1 MRNNYTYTKRHK
13 ILNTDYTPPKFVER
27 YDYHKLKQIN
37 EYGKRVYETP
47 NGQKVP
53 SVTTILS
60 KTKDMTHLNKWK
72 ERVGEQEATRIVKE
86 ASGIGSAM
94 HNNLERFLCGEQ
106 RVPGTNLVH
115 LQANKMADIIIQN
128 ALSKVDEVWGIE
140 QALYFPGLY
149 SGTTD
154 VVGQYQ
160 GQPAIMDFKQTNKPK
175 KKDWVEDYYLQ
186 LVAYAE
192 AHNEVYGTKIR
203 EGHIFMCSRDLNY
216 QQFDLEPT
224 HYDYWLDKR
233 LARVEQYYKL

>member
-1 MRNNYTYTKRHK
+1 MRIFKTLSTS
-13 ILNTDYTPPKFVER
+13 DPSAPPFVEKFK
-27 YDYHKLKQIN
+27 YHKLQQIN
-37 EYGKRVYETP
+37 EHGTRVYETP
-47 NGQKVP
+47 NGDKVP

-60 KTKDMTHLNKWK
+60 KTKDMTHLNEWK
-72 ERVGEQEATRIVKE
+72 QRVGEQQAQRIVKE

-94 HNNLERFLCGEQ
+94 HNNLEKFLCGEP

-115 LQANKMADIIIQN
+115 QQANEMANQIINN
-128 ALSKVDEVWGIE
+128 ALVNVNEVWGIE

-154 VVGQYQ
+154 LVGEYN
-160 GQPAIMDFKQTNKPK
+160 GNPSIMDFKQTNKPK
-175 KKDWVEDYYLQ
+175 KKEWVEDYYLQ

-224 HYDYWLDKR
+224 HYQYWLDKW
-233 LARVEQYYKL
+233 LARVEQYYRL

>member
-1 MRNNYTYTKRHK
+1 MNN
-13 ILNTDYTPPKFVER
+13 DVSPPVFLKKFE
-27 YDYHKLKQIN
+27 YHTLKQIN
-37 EYGKRVYETP
+37 EGGKRVYETP
-47 NGQKVP
+47 NGDKVP

-60 KTKDMTHLNKWK
+60 KTKDMTHLNEWK
-72 ERVGEQEATRIVKE
+72 QRVVEQVAQRIVKE

-94 HNNLERFLCGEQ
+94 HNNLEKFLSGEQ

-115 LQANKMADIIIQN
+115 VQANKMANQIIQN
-128 ALSKVDEVWGIE
+128 ALVHVDEVWGIE

-154 VVGQYQ
+154 LVGQYK
-160 GQPAIMDFKQTNKPK
+160 GNPAIMDFKQTNKPK
-175 KKDWVEDYYLQ
+175 KKEWVEDYFLQ
-186 LVAYAE
+186 LVAYSE
-192 AHNEVYGTKIR
+192 AHNEVYGTNIR

-224 HYDYWLDKR
+224 HYQYWLDQW

>member
-1 MRNNYTYTKRHK
+1 MRSIKT
-13 ILNTDYTPPKFVER
+13 LNIDKTTAPPFVEK
-27 YDYHKLKQIN
+27 YKYHTLKQIN
-37 EYGKRVYETP
+37 QNGKRVYETP
-47 NGQKVP
+47 QGDKIP

-60 KTKDMTHLNKWK
+60 KTKDMTHLNEWK
-72 ERVGEQEATRIVKE
+72 QRVGEEQAQRIVKE

-94 HNNLERFLCGEQ
+94 HNNLEKFLCGEE

-115 LQANKMADIIIQN
+115 QQANSMADQIIQN
-128 ALSKVDEVWGIE
+128 ALVDVNEVWGIE

-154 VVGQYQ
+154 LVGVYKNN
-160 GQPAIMDFKQTNKPK
+160 PAIMDFKQTNKPK
-175 KKDWVEDYYLQ
+175 KKEWVEDYYLQ

-192 AHNEVYGTKIR
+192 AHNEVYGTSIR

-216 QQFDLEPT
+216 QQFDLEPS
-224 HYDYWLDKR
+224 HYTYWLDKW

>member
-1 MRNNYTYTKRHK
+1 MN
-13 ILNTDYTPPKFVER
+13 DDVSPPVFLKKFE
-27 YDYHKLKQIN
+27 YHSLKQIN
-37 EYGKRVYETP
+37 EGGKRVYETP
-47 NGQKVP
+47 NGDKVP

-60 KTKDMTHLNKWK
+60 KTKDMTHLNEWK
-72 ERVGEQEATRIVKE
+72 QRVGEQVAQRIVKE

-94 HNNLERFLCGEQ
+94 HNNLEKFLSGEQ

-115 LQANKMADIIIQN
+115 VQANKMANQIIQN
-128 ALSKVDEVWGIE
+128 ALVHVDEVWGIE

-154 VVGQYQ
+154 LVGQYK
-160 GQPAIMDFKQTNKPK
+160 GNPAIMDFKQTNKPK
-175 KKDWVEDYYLQ
+175 KKEWVEDYFLQ
-186 LVAYAE
+186 LVAYSE
-192 AHNEVYGTKIR
+192 AHNEVYGTQIR

-224 HYDYWLDKR
+224 HYQYWLDQW

>member
-1 MRNNYTYTKRHK
+1 MNN
-13 ILNTDYTPPKFVER
+13 DVSPPVFLKKFE
-27 YDYHKLKQIN
+27 YHTLKQIN
-37 EYGKRVYETP
+37 EGGKRVYETP
-47 NGQKVP
+47 NGDKVP

-60 KTKDMTHLNKWK
+60 KTKDMTHLNEWK
-72 ERVGEQEATRIVKE
+72 QRVGEQVAQRIVKE

-94 HNNLERFLCGEQ
+94 HNNLEKFLSGEQ

-115 LQANKMADIIIQN
+115 VQANKMANQIIQN
-128 ALSKVDEVWGIE
+128 ALVHVDEVWGIE

-154 VVGQYQ
+154 LVGQYK
-160 GQPAIMDFKQTNKPK
+160 GNPAIMDFKQTNKPK
-175 KKDWVEDYYLQ
+175 KKEWVEDYFLQ
-186 LVAYAE
+186 LVAYSE
-192 AHNEVYGTKIR
+192 AHNEVYGTNIR

-224 HYDYWLDKR
+224 HYQYWLDQW

>member
-1 MRNNYTYTKRHK
+1 MRSIKT
-13 ILNTDYTPPKFVER
+13 LNIDNTTTPPFVEK
-27 YDYHKLKQIN
+27 YKYHTLKQIN
-37 EYGKRVYETP
+37 QNGKRVYETP
-47 NGQKVP
+47 QGDKIP

-60 KTKDMTHLNKWK
+60 KTKDMTHLNEWK
-72 ERVGEQEATRIVKE
+72 QRVGEEQAQRIVKE

-94 HNNLERFLCGEQ
+94 HNNLEKFLCGEE

-115 LQANKMADIIIQN
+115 QQANSMANQIIHN
-128 ALSKVDEVWGIE
+128 ALVDVNEVWGIE

-154 VVGQYQ
+154 LVGVYKNN
-160 GQPAIMDFKQTNKPK
+160 PAIMDFKQTNKPK
-175 KKDWVEDYYLQ
+175 KKEWVEDYYLQ

-192 AHNEVYGTKIR
+192 AHNEVYGTSIR

-216 QQFDLEPT
+216 QQFDLEPS
-224 HYDYWLDKR
+224 HYTYWLDKW

>member
-1 MRNNYTYTKRHK
+1 MNN
-13 ILNTDYTPPKFVER
+13 DVSPPVFLKKFE
-27 YDYHKLKQIN
+27 YHSLKQIN
-37 EYGKRVYETP
+37 EGGKRVYETP
-47 NGQKVP
+47 NGDKVP

-60 KTKDMTHLNKWK
+60 KTKDMTHLNEWK
-72 ERVGEQEATRIVKE
+72 QRVGEQVAQRIVKE

-94 HNNLERFLCGEQ
+94 HNNLEKFLSGEQ

-115 LQANKMADIIIQN
+115 VQANKMANQIIQN
-128 ALSKVDEVWGIE
+128 ALVHVDEVWGIE

-154 VVGQYQ
+154 LVGQYK
-160 GQPAIMDFKQTNKPK
+160 GNPAIMDFKQTNKPK
-175 KKDWVEDYYLQ
+175 KKEWVGDYFLQ
-186 LVAYAE
+186 LVAYSE
-192 AHNEVYGTKIR
+192 AHNEVYGTNIR

-224 HYDYWLDKR
+224 HYQYWLDQW

>member
-1 MRNNYTYTKRHK
+1 MNN
-13 ILNTDYTPPKFVER
+13 DVSPPVFLKKFE
-27 YDYHKLKQIN
+27 YQSLKQIN
-37 EYGKRVYETP
+37 EGGKRVYETP
-47 NGQKVP
+47 NGDKVP

-60 KTKDMTHLNKWK
+60 KTKDMTHLNEWK
-72 ERVGEQEATRIVKE
+72 QRVGEQVAQRIVKE

-94 HNNLERFLCGEQ
+94 HNNLEKFLSGEQ

-115 LQANKMADIIIQN
+115 VQANKMANQIIQN
-128 ALSKVDEVWGIE
+128 ALVHVDEVWGIE

-154 VVGQYQ
+154 LVGQYK
-160 GQPAIMDFKQTNKPK
+160 GNPAIMDFKQTNKPK
-175 KKDWVEDYYLQ
+175 KKEWVEDYFLQ
-186 LVAYAE
+186 LVAYSE
-192 AHNEVYGTKIR
+192 AHNEVYGTNIR

-224 HYDYWLDKR
+224 HYQYWLDQW

>member
-1 MRNNYTYTKRHK
+1 MRSSKTLSTS
-13 ILNTDYTPPKFVER
+13 DPSAPPSVEKFK
-27 YDYHKLKQIN
+27 YHKLQQIN
-37 EYGKRVYETP
+37 EHGTRVYETP
-47 NGQKVP
+47 NGDKVP

-60 KTKDMTHLNKWK
+60 KTKDMTHLNEWK
-72 ERVGEQEATRIVKE
+72 QRVGEQQAQRIVKE

-94 HNNLERFLCGEQ
+94 HNNLEKFLCGEP

-115 LQANKMADIIIQN
+115 QQANEMANQIINN
-128 ALSKVDEVWGIE
+128 ALVNVNEVWGIE

-154 VVGQYQ
+154 LVGEYN
-160 GQPAIMDFKQTNKPK
+160 GNASIMDFKQTNKPK
-175 KKDWVEDYYLQ
+175 KKEWVEDYYLQ

-224 HYDYWLDKR
+224 HYQYWLDKW
-233 LARVEQYYKL
+233 LARVEQYYRL

>member
-1 MRNNYTYTKRHK
+1 MNN
-13 ILNTDYTPPKFVER
+13 DVSPPVFLKKFE
-27 YDYHKLKQIN
+27 YHSLKQIN
-37 EYGKRVYETP
+37 EGGKRVYETP
-47 NGQKVP
+47 NGDKVP

-60 KTKDMTHLNKWK
+60 KTKDMTHLNEWK
-72 ERVGEQEATRIVKE
+72 QRVGEQVAQRIVKE

-94 HNNLERFLCGEQ
+94 HNNLEKFLSGEQ

-115 LQANKMADIIIQN
+115 VQANKMANQIIQN
-128 ALSKVDEVWGIE
+128 ALVHVDEVWGIE

-154 VVGQYQ
+154 LVGQYK
-160 GQPAIMDFKQTNKPK
+160 GNPAIMDFKQTNKPK
-175 KKDWVEDYYLQ
+175 KKEWVEDYFLQ
-186 LVAYAE
+186 LVAYSE
-192 AHNEVYGTKIR
+192 AHNEVYGTNIR

-224 HYDYWLDKR
+224 HYQYWLDQW

>member
-1 MRNNYTYTKRHK
+1 MNN
-13 ILNTDYTPPKFVER
+13 DVTPPVFLKKFE
-27 YDYHKLKQIN
+27 YHPLKQIN
-37 EYGKRVYETP
+37 EGGKRVYETP
-47 NGQKVP
+47 NGDKVP

-60 KTKDMTHLNKWK
+60 KTKDMTHLNEWK
-72 ERVGEQEATRIVKE
+72 QRVGEQVAQRIVKE

-94 HNNLERFLCGEQ
+94 HNNLEKFLSGEQ

-115 LQANKMADIIIQN
+115 VQANKMANQIIQN
-128 ALSKVDEVWGIE
+128 ALVHVDEVWGIE

-154 VVGQYQ
+154 LVGQYK
-160 GQPAIMDFKQTNKPK
+160 GNPAIMDFKQTNKPK
-175 KKDWVEDYYLQ
+175 KKEWVEDYFLQ
-186 LVAYAE
+186 LVAYSE
-192 AHNEVYGTKIR
+192 AHNEVYGTNIR

-224 HYDYWLDKR
+224 HYQYWLDQW

>member
-1 MRNNYTYTKRHK
+1 MNN
-13 ILNTDYTPPKFVER
+13 DVSPPVFLKKFE
-27 YDYHKLKQIN
+27 YQSLKQIN
-37 EYGKRVYETP
+37 EGGKRVYETP
-47 NGQKVP
+47 NGDKVP

-60 KTKDMTHLNKWK
+60 KTKDMTHLNEWK
-72 ERVGEQEATRIVKE
+72 QRVGEQVAQRIVKE

-94 HNNLERFLCGEQ
+94 HNNLEKFLSGEQ

-115 LQANKMADIIIQN
+115 VQANKMANQIIQN
-128 ALSKVDEVWGIE
+128 ALVHVDEVWGIE

-154 VVGQYQ
+154 LVGQYK
-160 GQPAIMDFKQTNKPK
+160 GNPAIMDFKQTNKPK
-175 KKDWVEDYYLQ
+175 KKEWVEDHFLQ
-186 LVAYAE
+186 LVAYSE
-192 AHNEVYGTKIR
+192 AHNEVYGTNIR

-224 HYDYWLDKR
+224 HYQYWLDQW